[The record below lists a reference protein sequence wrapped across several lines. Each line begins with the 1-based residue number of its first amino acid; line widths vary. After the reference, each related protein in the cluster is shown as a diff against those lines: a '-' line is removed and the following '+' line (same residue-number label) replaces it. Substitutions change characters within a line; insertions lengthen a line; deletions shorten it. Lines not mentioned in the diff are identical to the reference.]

1 MNETIKTLEVVNKM
15 QTDGVIGKYAIGGA
29 VGALFYLEPID
40 TGDID
45 IFVSLKTNVGE
56 IIDLSPIYSYL
67 AKLGYGKFDKEGVII
82 EGWPVQF
89 LPLADA
95 LDGEALAQAIQTEVA
110 GVPTWVLT
118 AEHLV
123 AKALQLGRGKD
134 YLRILAFQERGC
146 LDTAKLAGI
155 LSRHNLVEKMKQFE
169 DKFGPDKKE

>member
-1 MNETIKTLEVVNKM
+1 MNETIKTLAVINKM
-15 QTDGVIGKYAIGGA
+15 QADGVIGKYAIGGA

-40 TGDID
+40 TGDKD
-45 IFVSLKTNVGE
+45 IFVSLETKAGE
-56 IIDLSPIYSYL
+56 IIDLSPVYSYL
-67 AKLGYGKFDKEGVII
+67 AKLGYDKFDKEGVII

-95 LDGEALAQAIQTEVA
+95 LDEEALAQAVQTEVA

-134 YLRILAFQERGC
+134 YLRILAFKESGC

-169 DKFGPDKKE
+169 DKFGPGKRE